1 MKLRLR
7 FPTNERLLRIACVL
21 ALVALPL
28 MVWSLFDPTVW
39 PVLIA
44 LSVGQALGTLSFVI
58 FLVAVRPTNQLM
70 DRRKSATPIDPVTRD
85 CPECLSAIPDAAR
98 RCASCSSEVRAA

>member
-7 FPTNERLLRIACVL
+7 FPASDRLLRFACVL

-44 LSVGQALGTLSFVI
+44 LSVGQGLGTLSFLL
-58 FLVAVRPTNQLM
+58 FLVAVARDLHLKRKLM
-70 DRRKSATPIDPVTRD
+70 AETAATQAVREAAESAP
-85 CPECLSAIPDAAR
+85 
-98 RCASCSSEVRAA
+98 

>member
-7 FPTNERLLRIACVL
+7 FPTNEQLLRIACVL

-44 LSVGQALGTLSFVI
+44 LSVGQAVGTLSFVI
-58 FLVAVRPTNQLM
+58 FLFAVARDLHLQRQLVKETAAAQAVREAAE
-70 DRRKSATPIDPVTRD
+70 SA
-85 CPECLSAIPDAAR
+85 PDGEP
-98 RCASCSSEVRAA
+98 AS

>member
-1 MKLRLR
+1 MKLRLPPSETLIR
-7 FPTNERLLRIACVL
+7 VACVL

-44 LSVGQALGTLSFVI
+44 LSAGQAIGTLSFVM
-58 FLVAVRPTNQLM
+58 FLVAVGRDLHLK
-70 DRRKSATPIDPVTRD
+70 RKM
-85 CPECLSAIPDAAR
+85 AAR
-98 RCASCSSEVRAA
+98 LSLPPVPPS